1 MPQNH
6 LPAGFADLEPYLE
19 WSLASE
25 QLRSA
30 KRQGSSIE
38 ALRAFYAAMMPRM
51 EAVLE
56 FLAGFAP
63 QAVTDNGVRTLF
75 LMTLSLAEIA
85 PAVENYGQ
93 ASVIDGYD
101 VARFVAV
108 HE

>member
-1 MPQNH
+1 MPDSQ
-6 LPAGFADLEPYLE
+6 LPPAFGDLQPYFE
-19 WSLASE
+19 WSLATE

-30 KRQGSSIE
+30 KRQTSSIDT
-38 ALRAFYAAMMPRM
+38 LRAFYTAMMPRM
-51 EAVLE
+51 DGVLE
-56 FLAGFAP
+56 FLARFSP
-63 QAVTDNGVRTLF
+63 QSETDPKVRALF
-75 LMTLSLAEIA
+75 FMALALAEIA

>member
-6 LPAGFADLEPYLE
+6 LPAAFCDLEPYLE

-30 KRQGSSIE
+30 KRQASSID

-51 EAVLE
+51 DAVLA
-56 FLAGFAP
+56 FLAGFSP
-63 QAVTDNGVRTLF
+63 QSVTDDGVRSLF
-75 LMTLSLAEIA
+75 FMALSIAEIA

-93 ASVIDGYD
+93 PSVIDGYD